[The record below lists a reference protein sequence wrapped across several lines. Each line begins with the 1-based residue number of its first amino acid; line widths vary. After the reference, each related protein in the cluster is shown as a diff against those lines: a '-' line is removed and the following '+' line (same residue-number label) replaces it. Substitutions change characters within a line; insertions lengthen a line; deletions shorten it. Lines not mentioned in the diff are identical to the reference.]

1 MRNNFTRVIV
11 VAATLVVAGA
21 GLSGCVTAYNP
32 YPADNTYEPPWYGY
46 GWHGY
51 WDNAWG
57 GYGWHG
63 YWDNAWGGYGWDHHR
78 WEAWRREHPWVN
90 SPGHAWTGPPAHAW
104 ANAGKPFHRG

>member
-1 MRNNFTRVIV
+1 MRNNLTRVIIV
-11 VAATLVVAGA
+11 TATLVVAGA
-21 GLSGCVTAYNP
+21 GLSGCVTAYDP
-32 YPADNTYEPPWYGY
+32 YPAYNTYESPWY
-46 GWHGY
+46 
-51 WDNAWG
+51 

-90 SPGHAWTGPPAHAW
+90 SPNHAWTGPPAHAW